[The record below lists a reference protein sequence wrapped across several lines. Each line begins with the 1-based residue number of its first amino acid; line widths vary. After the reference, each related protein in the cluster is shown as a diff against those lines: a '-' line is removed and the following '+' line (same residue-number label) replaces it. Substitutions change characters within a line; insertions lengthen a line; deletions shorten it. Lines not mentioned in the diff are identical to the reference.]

1 MINSPLVWVLGLVIV
16 SRLIE
21 MAIAANNTRHLIAR
35 GWREVGA
42 RHYPLFIALHAS
54 LLAVL
59 ALTTPMHRQP
69 SWTLLGVLVVLQIA
83 RAWTIASLGPLW
95 TTRIITHD
103 AKPLTSKGP
112 YRFLRHPAYV
122 FVSIEVAVLPLAF
135 ANWPV
140 AVIWSALNVLLLLHR
155 SRLENATLAI
165 RRPQS

>member
-21 MAIAANNTRHLIAR
+21 MAIAANNTRRLIAR

-103 AKPLTSKGP
+103 ATPLTAKGP
-112 YRFLRHPAYV
+112 YRLLRHPAYV
-122 FVSIEVAVLPLAF
+122 IVSIEVAVLPLAF

-140 AVIWSALNVLLLLHR
+140 AVIWSALNMLLLLHR

-165 RRPQS
+165 RRARS